1 MRGTWL
7 DPFGRTAERKMERAL
22 IAEYRQTVDQLLDGL
37 NADKLG
43 QAATI
48 AALAETV
55 RGFGHVK
62 AANVEKYRTEL
73 ARLMQAIRRLRLATC
88 PCAKPRKHSLS
99 RVRSWARLAG
109 RAQCF
114 RNNLWRHGHIFFL

>member
-1 MRGTWL
+1 
-7 DPFGRTAERKMERAL
+7 MERAL

-73 ARLMQAIRRLRLATC
+73 ARLMQSYTAPAPRDM

-109 RAQCF
+109 RAQC
-114 RNNLWRHGHIFFL
+114 IS

>member
-62 AANVEKYRTEL
+62 AANVESTG
-73 ARLMQAIRRLRLATC
+73 
-88 PCAKPRKHSLS
+88 P
-99 RVRSWARLAG
+99 SW
-109 RAQCF
+109 RA
-114 RNNLWRHGHIFFL
+114 